1 MVETSIGE
9 GKADG
14 MVEDG
19 RIDSR
24 VCFIGATG
32 RSGSTLVS
40 RVLGSLPGA
49 VSVGELCW
57 VWTYGVLRNRPC
69 GCGEP
74 FLECPFWTGV
84 GKRAFGGWEQVD
96 ADRANLIRRRVTRNR
111 RIPELLTHPVGRLA
125 ADVDEHVDQLAR
137 IYAAITAESG
147 ADVIIDNSK
156 QPEIALLARR
166 TPGVELSVLHLVRR
180 SHGVAYS
187 WTKQIKRSDKAG
199 REMLRKPPSRTA
211 AAWLV
216 DNALFEAIGRTGT
229 PYLRLRYE
237 DVVAAPRDRTRDIA
251 DFLGL
256 DIPDAELPF
265 EGPTDVRLATDH
277 SVWGNPMRLQTG
289 VVSMRPDEAWRTQLP
304 AGARRTV
311 SAISWPG
318 LLRYGYLR

>member
-1 MVETSIGE
+1 
-9 GKADG
+9 

-19 RIDSR
+19 NDMVEDGNDIVSR

-40 RVLGSLPGA
+40 RVLGSLPGCF
-49 VSVGELCW
+49 SVGELCW

-84 GKRAFGGWEQVD
+84 GKRAYGGWDQVD
-96 ADRANLIRRRVTRNR
+96 AVGANDLRRRVTRNG
-111 RIPELLTHPVGRLA
+111 RIPELLVKPLGRTA
-125 ADVDEHVDQLAR
+125 EDVDEYVGLLAPL
-137 IYAAITAESG
+137 YAAITSESG
-147 ADVIIDNSK
+147 GAVIVDNSK
-156 QPEIALLARR
+156 QPEVALLARR
-166 TPGVELSVLHLVRR
+166 TPGVDLSVLHLVRR

-187 WTKQIKRSDKAG
+187 WTKHVTRSDKAG
-199 REMLRKPPSRTA
+199 REMLRRAPSRTA

-216 DNALFEAIGRTGT
+216 DNALFETIGRTGT
-229 PYLRLRYE
+229 PRLQLRYE
-237 DVVAAPRDRTRDIA
+237 DFVAAPRARTREVS

-256 DIPDAELPF
+256 DIPEDQMPF
-265 EGPTDVRLATDH
+265 RGDTEVVLAADH

-289 VVSMRPDEAWRTQLP
+289 VIPMRPDEGWRSGLP
-304 AGARRTV
+304 ADQRRTV

-318 LLRYGYLR
+318 LMRYGYLR